1 MIEFLSSWA
10 QGIIVAVIIATL
22 IEMILPNSSSKKY
35 VKVVIG
41 MYILFTIVSPI
52 IKKLGGKDINLNTI
66 NIEKYEQQISKSD
79 NTISRKFEDN
89 NTRSIKDI
97 YVSNLKADISAKLKE
112 KGYEIDTSDIQIK
125 DDENYTIEKI
135 TLKLIKME
143 QKQEKR
149 GVSALFQPVDLTQG
163 TCWKTI
169 LVFSLPIIL
178 SYLLQQVD
186 SISDAAIVGQT
197 LTAQEV
203 AGVNDTTSLVFI
215 FLQFAFGVSAGFCVI
230 TSCSVGCHDQ
240 RGVRRSFATQIILS
254 AALTVLLTAI
264 ALLLLNPMLAWL
276 NITPDNQQVYRA
288 AYTYCAVIFAGIGAQ
303 LFYNFICSF
312 LRSLGDSVTPL
323 LFLLFSTILN
333 VGLDLLFILS
343 FRWVRRSPRC
353 PLS

>member
-89 NTRSIKDI
+89 NTKSIKDI

-143 QKQEKR
+143 QKQGKNNEIVINTLEIGNTISQKD
-149 GVSALFQPVDLTQG
+149 S
-163 TCWKTI
+163 KT
-169 LVFSLPIIL
+169 L
-178 SYLLQQVD
+178 SD
-186 SISDAAIVGQT
+186 DDK
-197 LTAQEV
+197 QEV
-203 AGVNDTTSLVFI
+203 KDYISETYDI
-215 FLQFAFGVSAGFCVI
+215 
-230 TSCSVGCHDQ
+230 DKK
-240 RGVRRSFATQIILS
+240 
-254 AALTVLLTAI
+254 
-264 ALLLLNPMLAWL
+264 
-276 NITPDNQQVYRA
+276 NIN
-288 AYTYCAVIFAGIGAQ
+288 I
-303 LFYNFICSF
+303 S
-312 LRSLGDSVTPL
+312 
-323 LFLLFSTILN
+323 
-333 VGLDLLFILS
+333 
-343 FRWVRRSPRC
+343 
-353 PLS
+353 

>member
-66 NIEKYEQQISKSD
+66 NIEKYERQISKSD

-112 KGYEIDTSDIQIK
+112 KGYEIDTSDVQIK

-143 QKQEKR
+143 QKQEKNNEIVINTVEI
-149 GVSALFQPVDLTQG
+149 GNTISQKDS
-163 TCWKTI
+163 KT
-169 LVFSLPIIL
+169 L
-178 SYLLQQVD
+178 SD
-186 SISDAAIVGQT
+186 DEK
-197 LTAQEV
+197 QEV
-203 AGVNDTTSLVFI
+203 KD
-215 FLQFAFGVSAGFCVI
+215 
-230 TSCSVGCHDQ
+230 
-240 RGVRRSFATQIILS
+240 
-254 AALTVLLTAI
+254 
-264 ALLLLNPMLAWL
+264 
-276 NITPDNQQVYRA
+276 NISE
-288 AYTYCAVIFAGIGAQ
+288 TYDIDKKNI
-303 LFYNFICSF
+303 NIS
-312 LRSLGDSVTPL
+312 
-323 LFLLFSTILN
+323 
-333 VGLDLLFILS
+333 
-343 FRWVRRSPRC
+343 
-353 PLS
+353 

>member
-143 QKQEKR
+143 PKQEKNNEIVINTVEI
-149 GVSALFQPVDLTQG
+149 GNTISQKDS
-163 TCWKTI
+163 KT
-169 LVFSLPIIL
+169 L
-178 SYLLQQVD
+178 SD
-186 SISDAAIVGQT
+186 DDK
-197 LTAQEV
+197 QEV
-203 AGVNDTTSLVFI
+203 KDYISETYDI
-215 FLQFAFGVSAGFCVI
+215 
-230 TSCSVGCHDQ
+230 DKK
-240 RGVRRSFATQIILS
+240 
-254 AALTVLLTAI
+254 
-264 ALLLLNPMLAWL
+264 
-276 NITPDNQQVYRA
+276 NIN
-288 AYTYCAVIFAGIGAQ
+288 I
-303 LFYNFICSF
+303 S
-312 LRSLGDSVTPL
+312 
-323 LFLLFSTILN
+323 
-333 VGLDLLFILS
+333 
-343 FRWVRRSPRC
+343 
-353 PLS
+353 

>member
-66 NIEKYEQQISKSD
+66 DIEKYEQQISKSD

-125 DDENYTIEKI
+125 DDENYTREKI

-143 QKQEKR
+143 QKQEKNNEIVINTVEI
-149 GVSALFQPVDLTQG
+149 GNTISQKDS
-163 TCWKTI
+163 KT
-169 LVFSLPIIL
+169 L
-178 SYLLQQVD
+178 SD
-186 SISDAAIVGQT
+186 DDK
-197 LTAQEV
+197 QEV
-203 AGVNDTTSLVFI
+203 KDYISETYDI
-215 FLQFAFGVSAGFCVI
+215 
-230 TSCSVGCHDQ
+230 DKK
-240 RGVRRSFATQIILS
+240 
-254 AALTVLLTAI
+254 
-264 ALLLLNPMLAWL
+264 
-276 NITPDNQQVYRA
+276 NIN
-288 AYTYCAVIFAGIGAQ
+288 I
-303 LFYNFICSF
+303 S
-312 LRSLGDSVTPL
+312 
-323 LFLLFSTILN
+323 
-333 VGLDLLFILS
+333 
-343 FRWVRRSPRC
+343 
-353 PLS
+353 

>member
-52 IKKLGGKDINLNTI
+52 IKKVGGKDINLNTI

-143 QKQEKR
+143 QKHEKNNEIVINTVEI
-149 GVSALFQPVDLTQG
+149 GNTISQKDS
-163 TCWKTI
+163 KT
-169 LVFSLPIIL
+169 L
-178 SYLLQQVD
+178 SD
-186 SISDAAIVGQT
+186 DDK
-197 LTAQEV
+197 QEV
-203 AGVNDTTSLVFI
+203 KDYISKTYDI
-215 FLQFAFGVSAGFCVI
+215 
-230 TSCSVGCHDQ
+230 DKK
-240 RGVRRSFATQIILS
+240 
-254 AALTVLLTAI
+254 
-264 ALLLLNPMLAWL
+264 
-276 NITPDNQQVYRA
+276 NIN
-288 AYTYCAVIFAGIGAQ
+288 I
-303 LFYNFICSF
+303 S
-312 LRSLGDSVTPL
+312 
-323 LFLLFSTILN
+323 
-333 VGLDLLFILS
+333 
-343 FRWVRRSPRC
+343 
-353 PLS
+353 

>member
-10 QGIIVAVIIATL
+10 QGIIVAVIIAAL

-66 NIEKYEQQISKSD
+66 NIEKYERQISKSD

-143 QKQEKR
+143 QEQEKNNEIVINTVEIGNTISQKDSKTISDDDKQEVK
-149 GVSALFQPVDLTQG
+149 D
-163 TCWKTI
+163 
-169 LVFSLPIIL
+169 
-178 SYLLQQVD
+178 Y
-186 SISDAAIVGQT
+186 ISETYDI
-197 LTAQEV
+197 
-203 AGVNDTTSLVFI
+203 DKK
-215 FLQFAFGVSAGFCVI
+215 
-230 TSCSVGCHDQ
+230 
-240 RGVRRSFATQIILS
+240 
-254 AALTVLLTAI
+254 
-264 ALLLLNPMLAWL
+264 
-276 NITPDNQQVYRA
+276 NIN
-288 AYTYCAVIFAGIGAQ
+288 I
-303 LFYNFICSF
+303 S
-312 LRSLGDSVTPL
+312 
-323 LFLLFSTILN
+323 
-333 VGLDLLFILS
+333 
-343 FRWVRRSPRC
+343 
-353 PLS
+353 

>member
-135 TLKLIKME
+135 TLKLIKTE
-143 QKQEKR
+143 QKQEKNNEIVINTVEI
-149 GVSALFQPVDLTQG
+149 GNTISQKDS
-163 TCWKTI
+163 KT
-169 LVFSLPIIL
+169 L
-178 SYLLQQVD
+178 SD
-186 SISDAAIVGQT
+186 DDK
-197 LTAQEV
+197 QEV
-203 AGVNDTTSLVFI
+203 KDYISETYDI
-215 FLQFAFGVSAGFCVI
+215 
-230 TSCSVGCHDQ
+230 DKK
-240 RGVRRSFATQIILS
+240 
-254 AALTVLLTAI
+254 
-264 ALLLLNPMLAWL
+264 
-276 NITPDNQQVYRA
+276 NIN
-288 AYTYCAVIFAGIGAQ
+288 I
-303 LFYNFICSF
+303 S
-312 LRSLGDSVTPL
+312 
-323 LFLLFSTILN
+323 
-333 VGLDLLFILS
+333 
-343 FRWVRRSPRC
+343 
-353 PLS
+353 

>member
-52 IKKLGGKDINLNTI
+52 IKKVGGKDINLNTI

-97 YVSNLKADISAKLKE
+97 YVSNLKADISAKLNE

-143 QKQEKR
+143 QKQEKNNEIVINTVEI
-149 GVSALFQPVDLTQG
+149 GNTISQKDS
-163 TCWKTI
+163 KT
-169 LVFSLPIIL
+169 L
-178 SYLLQQVD
+178 SD
-186 SISDAAIVGQT
+186 DDK
-197 LTAQEV
+197 QEV
-203 AGVNDTTSLVFI
+203 KDYISETYDI
-215 FLQFAFGVSAGFCVI
+215 
-230 TSCSVGCHDQ
+230 DKK
-240 RGVRRSFATQIILS
+240 
-254 AALTVLLTAI
+254 
-264 ALLLLNPMLAWL
+264 
-276 NITPDNQQVYRA
+276 NIN
-288 AYTYCAVIFAGIGAQ
+288 I
-303 LFYNFICSF
+303 S
-312 LRSLGDSVTPL
+312 
-323 LFLLFSTILN
+323 
-333 VGLDLLFILS
+333 
-343 FRWVRRSPRC
+343 
-353 PLS
+353 

>member
-143 QKQEKR
+143 QKQEKNNEIVINTVEI
-149 GVSALFQPVDLTQG
+149 GNAISQKDS
-163 TCWKTI
+163 KT
-169 LVFSLPIIL
+169 L
-178 SYLLQQVD
+178 SND
-186 SISDAAIVGQT
+186 DK
-197 LTAQEV
+197 QEV
-203 AGVNDTTSLVFI
+203 KDYISETYDI
-215 FLQFAFGVSAGFCVI
+215 
-230 TSCSVGCHDQ
+230 DKK
-240 RGVRRSFATQIILS
+240 
-254 AALTVLLTAI
+254 
-264 ALLLLNPMLAWL
+264 
-276 NITPDNQQVYRA
+276 NIN
-288 AYTYCAVIFAGIGAQ
+288 I
-303 LFYNFICSF
+303 S
-312 LRSLGDSVTPL
+312 
-323 LFLLFSTILN
+323 
-333 VGLDLLFILS
+333 
-343 FRWVRRSPRC
+343 
-353 PLS
+353 

>member
-35 VKVVIG
+35 VKVVIR

-143 QKQEKR
+143 QKQEKNNEIVINTVEI
-149 GVSALFQPVDLTQG
+149 GNTISQKDS
-163 TCWKTI
+163 KT
-169 LVFSLPIIL
+169 L
-178 SYLLQQVD
+178 SD
-186 SISDAAIVGQT
+186 DDK
-197 LTAQEV
+197 QEV
-203 AGVNDTTSLVFI
+203 KDYISETYDI
-215 FLQFAFGVSAGFCVI
+215 
-230 TSCSVGCHDQ
+230 DKK
-240 RGVRRSFATQIILS
+240 
-254 AALTVLLTAI
+254 
-264 ALLLLNPMLAWL
+264 
-276 NITPDNQQVYRA
+276 NIN
-288 AYTYCAVIFAGIGAQ
+288 I
-303 LFYNFICSF
+303 S
-312 LRSLGDSVTPL
+312 
-323 LFLLFSTILN
+323 
-333 VGLDLLFILS
+333 
-343 FRWVRRSPRC
+343 
-353 PLS
+353 

>member
-66 NIEKYEQQISKSD
+66 DIEKYEQQISKSD

-143 QKQEKR
+143 QKQKKNNEIVINTVEIGNTISQKD
-149 GVSALFQPVDLTQG
+149 S
-163 TCWKTI
+163 KT
-169 LVFSLPIIL
+169 L
-178 SYLLQQVD
+178 SD
-186 SISDAAIVGQT
+186 DDK
-197 LTAQEV
+197 QEV
-203 AGVNDTTSLVFI
+203 KDYISETYDI
-215 FLQFAFGVSAGFCVI
+215 
-230 TSCSVGCHDQ
+230 DKK
-240 RGVRRSFATQIILS
+240 
-254 AALTVLLTAI
+254 
-264 ALLLLNPMLAWL
+264 
-276 NITPDNQQVYRA
+276 NIN
-288 AYTYCAVIFAGIGAQ
+288 I
-303 LFYNFICSF
+303 S
-312 LRSLGDSVTPL
+312 
-323 LFLLFSTILN
+323 
-333 VGLDLLFILS
+333 
-343 FRWVRRSPRC
+343 
-353 PLS
+353 

>member
-35 VKVVIG
+35 VKFVIG

-135 TLKLIKME
+135 TLKLIKTE
-143 QKQEKR
+143 QKQEKNNEIVINTVEI
-149 GVSALFQPVDLTQG
+149 GNTISQKDS
-163 TCWKTI
+163 KT
-169 LVFSLPIIL
+169 L
-178 SYLLQQVD
+178 SD
-186 SISDAAIVGQT
+186 DDK
-197 LTAQEV
+197 QEV
-203 AGVNDTTSLVFI
+203 KDYISETYDI
-215 FLQFAFGVSAGFCVI
+215 
-230 TSCSVGCHDQ
+230 DKK
-240 RGVRRSFATQIILS
+240 
-254 AALTVLLTAI
+254 
-264 ALLLLNPMLAWL
+264 
-276 NITPDNQQVYRA
+276 NIN
-288 AYTYCAVIFAGIGAQ
+288 I
-303 LFYNFICSF
+303 S
-312 LRSLGDSVTPL
+312 
-323 LFLLFSTILN
+323 
-333 VGLDLLFILS
+333 
-343 FRWVRRSPRC
+343 
-353 PLS
+353 

>member
-66 NIEKYEQQISKSD
+66 DIEKYEQQISKSD

-125 DDENYTIEKI
+125 DDENYTIVKI

-143 QKQEKR
+143 QKQEKNHEIVINTVEI
-149 GVSALFQPVDLTQG
+149 GNTISQKDS
-163 TCWKTI
+163 KT
-169 LVFSLPIIL
+169 L
-178 SYLLQQVD
+178 SD
-186 SISDAAIVGQT
+186 DDK
-197 LTAQEV
+197 QEV
-203 AGVNDTTSLVFI
+203 KDYISETYDI
-215 FLQFAFGVSAGFCVI
+215 
-230 TSCSVGCHDQ
+230 DKK
-240 RGVRRSFATQIILS
+240 
-254 AALTVLLTAI
+254 
-264 ALLLLNPMLAWL
+264 
-276 NITPDNQQVYRA
+276 NIN
-288 AYTYCAVIFAGIGAQ
+288 I
-303 LFYNFICSF
+303 S
-312 LRSLGDSVTPL
+312 
-323 LFLLFSTILN
+323 
-333 VGLDLLFILS
+333 
-343 FRWVRRSPRC
+343 
-353 PLS
+353 

>member
-66 NIEKYEQQISKSD
+66 NIEKYERQISKSD

-112 KGYEIDTSDIQIK
+112 KGYEIDTSDVQIK

-143 QKQEKR
+143 QKQEKNNEIVINTVEI
-149 GVSALFQPVDLTQG
+149 GNTISQKDS
-163 TCWKTI
+163 KT
-169 LVFSLPIIL
+169 L
-178 SYLLQQVD
+178 SD
-186 SISDAAIVGQT
+186 DDK
-197 LTAQEV
+197 QEV
-203 AGVNDTTSLVFI
+203 KDYISETYDI
-215 FLQFAFGVSAGFCVI
+215 
-230 TSCSVGCHDQ
+230 DKK
-240 RGVRRSFATQIILS
+240 
-254 AALTVLLTAI
+254 
-264 ALLLLNPMLAWL
+264 
-276 NITPDNQQVYRA
+276 NIN
-288 AYTYCAVIFAGIGAQ
+288 I
-303 LFYNFICSF
+303 S
-312 LRSLGDSVTPL
+312 
-323 LFLLFSTILN
+323 
-333 VGLDLLFILS
+333 
-343 FRWVRRSPRC
+343 
-353 PLS
+353 

>member
-66 NIEKYEQQISKSD
+66 NIEKYERQISKSD

-143 QKQEKR
+143 QKQGKNNEIVINTVEIGNTISQKD
-149 GVSALFQPVDLTQG
+149 S
-163 TCWKTI
+163 KT
-169 LVFSLPIIL
+169 L
-178 SYLLQQVD
+178 SD
-186 SISDAAIVGQT
+186 DDK
-197 LTAQEV
+197 QEV
-203 AGVNDTTSLVFI
+203 KDYISETYDI
-215 FLQFAFGVSAGFCVI
+215 
-230 TSCSVGCHDQ
+230 DKK
-240 RGVRRSFATQIILS
+240 
-254 AALTVLLTAI
+254 
-264 ALLLLNPMLAWL
+264 
-276 NITPDNQQVYRA
+276 NIN
-288 AYTYCAVIFAGIGAQ
+288 I
-303 LFYNFICSF
+303 S
-312 LRSLGDSVTPL
+312 
-323 LFLLFSTILN
+323 
-333 VGLDLLFILS
+333 
-343 FRWVRRSPRC
+343 
-353 PLS
+353 

>member
-125 DDENYTIEKI
+125 DDENYTIVKI

-143 QKQEKR
+143 QKQEKNNEIVINTVEI
-149 GVSALFQPVDLTQG
+149 GNTISQKDS
-163 TCWKTI
+163 KT
-169 LVFSLPIIL
+169 L
-178 SYLLQQVD
+178 SD
-186 SISDAAIVGQT
+186 DDK
-197 LTAQEV
+197 QEV
-203 AGVNDTTSLVFI
+203 KDYISETYDI
-215 FLQFAFGVSAGFCVI
+215 
-230 TSCSVGCHDQ
+230 DKK
-240 RGVRRSFATQIILS
+240 
-254 AALTVLLTAI
+254 
-264 ALLLLNPMLAWL
+264 
-276 NITPDNQQVYRA
+276 NIN
-288 AYTYCAVIFAGIGAQ
+288 I
-303 LFYNFICSF
+303 S
-312 LRSLGDSVTPL
+312 
-323 LFLLFSTILN
+323 
-333 VGLDLLFILS
+333 
-343 FRWVRRSPRC
+343 
-353 PLS
+353 

>member
-52 IKKLGGKDINLNTI
+52 IKKVGGKDINLNTI

-143 QKQEKR
+143 QEQEKNNEIVINNVEIGNTISQKDSKTLSDDDKQEVK
-149 GVSALFQPVDLTQG
+149 D
-163 TCWKTI
+163 
-169 LVFSLPIIL
+169 
-178 SYLLQQVD
+178 Y
-186 SISDAAIVGQT
+186 ISETYDI
-197 LTAQEV
+197 
-203 AGVNDTTSLVFI
+203 DKK
-215 FLQFAFGVSAGFCVI
+215 
-230 TSCSVGCHDQ
+230 
-240 RGVRRSFATQIILS
+240 
-254 AALTVLLTAI
+254 
-264 ALLLLNPMLAWL
+264 
-276 NITPDNQQVYRA
+276 NIN
-288 AYTYCAVIFAGIGAQ
+288 I
-303 LFYNFICSF
+303 S
-312 LRSLGDSVTPL
+312 
-323 LFLLFSTILN
+323 
-333 VGLDLLFILS
+333 
-343 FRWVRRSPRC
+343 
-353 PLS
+353 

>member
-66 NIEKYEQQISKSD
+66 DIEKYEQQISKSY

-143 QKQEKR
+143 QKQGKNNEIVINTVEIGNTISQKD
-149 GVSALFQPVDLTQG
+149 S
-163 TCWKTI
+163 KT
-169 LVFSLPIIL
+169 L
-178 SYLLQQVD
+178 SD
-186 SISDAAIVGQT
+186 DDK
-197 LTAQEV
+197 QEV
-203 AGVNDTTSLVFI
+203 KDYISETYDI
-215 FLQFAFGVSAGFCVI
+215 
-230 TSCSVGCHDQ
+230 DKK
-240 RGVRRSFATQIILS
+240 
-254 AALTVLLTAI
+254 
-264 ALLLLNPMLAWL
+264 
-276 NITPDNQQVYRA
+276 NIN
-288 AYTYCAVIFAGIGAQ
+288 I
-303 LFYNFICSF
+303 S
-312 LRSLGDSVTPL
+312 
-323 LFLLFSTILN
+323 
-333 VGLDLLFILS
+333 
-343 FRWVRRSPRC
+343 
-353 PLS
+353 

>member
-52 IKKLGGKDINLNTI
+52 IKKVGGKDINLNTI
-66 NIEKYEQQISKSD
+66 NIEKYERQIEKSD

-143 QKQEKR
+143 QKQGKNNEIVINTVEIGNTISQKD
-149 GVSALFQPVDLTQG
+149 S
-163 TCWKTI
+163 KT
-169 LVFSLPIIL
+169 L
-178 SYLLQQVD
+178 SD
-186 SISDAAIVGQT
+186 DDK
-197 LTAQEV
+197 QEV
-203 AGVNDTTSLVFI
+203 KDYISETYDI
-215 FLQFAFGVSAGFCVI
+215 
-230 TSCSVGCHDQ
+230 DKK
-240 RGVRRSFATQIILS
+240 
-254 AALTVLLTAI
+254 
-264 ALLLLNPMLAWL
+264 
-276 NITPDNQQVYRA
+276 NIN
-288 AYTYCAVIFAGIGAQ
+288 I
-303 LFYNFICSF
+303 S
-312 LRSLGDSVTPL
+312 
-323 LFLLFSTILN
+323 
-333 VGLDLLFILS
+333 
-343 FRWVRRSPRC
+343 
-353 PLS
+353 

>member
-66 NIEKYEQQISKSD
+66 NIEKYERQISKSD

-143 QKQEKR
+143 QKQEKNNEIVINTVEI
-149 GVSALFQPVDLTQG
+149 GNAISQKDS
-163 TCWKTI
+163 KT
-169 LVFSLPIIL
+169 L
-178 SYLLQQVD
+178 SD
-186 SISDAAIVGQT
+186 DDK
-197 LTAQEV
+197 QEV
-203 AGVNDTTSLVFI
+203 KDYISETYDI
-215 FLQFAFGVSAGFCVI
+215 
-230 TSCSVGCHDQ
+230 DKK
-240 RGVRRSFATQIILS
+240 
-254 AALTVLLTAI
+254 
-264 ALLLLNPMLAWL
+264 
-276 NITPDNQQVYRA
+276 NIN
-288 AYTYCAVIFAGIGAQ
+288 I
-303 LFYNFICSF
+303 S
-312 LRSLGDSVTPL
+312 
-323 LFLLFSTILN
+323 
-333 VGLDLLFILS
+333 
-343 FRWVRRSPRC
+343 
-353 PLS
+353 

>member
-52 IKKLGGKDINLNTI
+52 IKKVGGKDINLDTI

-143 QKQEKR
+143 QKQGKNNEIVINTVEIGNTISQKD
-149 GVSALFQPVDLTQG
+149 S
-163 TCWKTI
+163 KT
-169 LVFSLPIIL
+169 L
-178 SYLLQQVD
+178 SD
-186 SISDAAIVGQT
+186 DEE
-197 LTAQEV
+197 QEV
-203 AGVNDTTSLVFI
+203 KDYISETYDI
-215 FLQFAFGVSAGFCVI
+215 
-230 TSCSVGCHDQ
+230 DKK
-240 RGVRRSFATQIILS
+240 
-254 AALTVLLTAI
+254 
-264 ALLLLNPMLAWL
+264 
-276 NITPDNQQVYRA
+276 NIN
-288 AYTYCAVIFAGIGAQ
+288 I
-303 LFYNFICSF
+303 S
-312 LRSLGDSVTPL
+312 
-323 LFLLFSTILN
+323 
-333 VGLDLLFILS
+333 
-343 FRWVRRSPRC
+343 
-353 PLS
+353 

>member
-52 IKKLGGKDINLNTI
+52 IKKVGGKDINLNTI

-97 YVSNLKADISAKLKE
+97 YASNLKADISAKLKE

-143 QKQEKR
+143 QKQEKNNEIVINTVEI
-149 GVSALFQPVDLTQG
+149 GNTISQKDS
-163 TCWKTI
+163 KT
-169 LVFSLPIIL
+169 L
-178 SYLLQQVD
+178 SD
-186 SISDAAIVGQT
+186 DDK
-197 LTAQEV
+197 QEV
-203 AGVNDTTSLVFI
+203 KDYISETYDI
-215 FLQFAFGVSAGFCVI
+215 
-230 TSCSVGCHDQ
+230 DKK
-240 RGVRRSFATQIILS
+240 
-254 AALTVLLTAI
+254 
-264 ALLLLNPMLAWL
+264 
-276 NITPDNQQVYRA
+276 NIN
-288 AYTYCAVIFAGIGAQ
+288 I
-303 LFYNFICSF
+303 S
-312 LRSLGDSVTPL
+312 
-323 LFLLFSTILN
+323 
-333 VGLDLLFILS
+333 
-343 FRWVRRSPRC
+343 
-353 PLS
+353 

>member
-143 QKQEKR
+143 QKQEKNNEIVINTVEI
-149 GVSALFQPVDLTQG
+149 GNTISQKDS
-163 TCWKTI
+163 KT
-169 LVFSLPIIL
+169 L
-178 SYLLQQVD
+178 SD
-186 SISDAAIVGQT
+186 DDK
-197 LTAQEV
+197 QEV
-203 AGVNDTTSLVFI
+203 KDY
-215 FLQFAFGVSAGFCVI
+215 
-230 TSCSVGCHDQ
+230 
-240 RGVRRSFATQIILS
+240 IIE
-254 AALTVLLTAI
+254 TYDI
-264 ALLLLNPMLAWL
+264 DKK
-276 NITPDNQQVYRA
+276 NIN
-288 AYTYCAVIFAGIGAQ
+288 I
-303 LFYNFICSF
+303 S
-312 LRSLGDSVTPL
+312 
-323 LFLLFSTILN
+323 
-333 VGLDLLFILS
+333 
-343 FRWVRRSPRC
+343 
-353 PLS
+353 

>member
-52 IKKLGGKDINLNTI
+52 IKKVGGKDIDLNTI
-66 NIEKYEQQISKSD
+66 DIEKYEQQIAKSD

-143 QKQEKR
+143 QKQEKNNEIVINTVEI
-149 GVSALFQPVDLTQG
+149 GNTISQKDS
-163 TCWKTI
+163 KT
-169 LVFSLPIIL
+169 L
-178 SYLLQQVD
+178 SD
-186 SISDAAIVGQT
+186 EK
-197 LTAQEV
+197 QEV
-203 AGVNDTTSLVFI
+203 KDYISETYDI
-215 FLQFAFGVSAGFCVI
+215 
-230 TSCSVGCHDQ
+230 DKK
-240 RGVRRSFATQIILS
+240 
-254 AALTVLLTAI
+254 
-264 ALLLLNPMLAWL
+264 
-276 NITPDNQQVYRA
+276 NIN
-288 AYTYCAVIFAGIGAQ
+288 I
-303 LFYNFICSF
+303 S
-312 LRSLGDSVTPL
+312 
-323 LFLLFSTILN
+323 
-333 VGLDLLFILS
+333 
-343 FRWVRRSPRC
+343 
-353 PLS
+353 

>member
-66 NIEKYEQQISKSD
+66 DIEKYEQQISKSD

-125 DDENYTIEKI
+125 DDENYTIVKI

-143 QKQEKR
+143 QKQEKNNEIVINTVEI
-149 GVSALFQPVDLTQG
+149 GNTISQKDS
-163 TCWKTI
+163 KT
-169 LVFSLPIIL
+169 L
-178 SYLLQQVD
+178 SD
-186 SISDAAIVGQT
+186 DDK
-197 LTAQEV
+197 QEV
-203 AGVNDTTSLVFI
+203 KDYISETYDI
-215 FLQFAFGVSAGFCVI
+215 
-230 TSCSVGCHDQ
+230 DKK
-240 RGVRRSFATQIILS
+240 
-254 AALTVLLTAI
+254 
-264 ALLLLNPMLAWL
+264 
-276 NITPDNQQVYRA
+276 NIN
-288 AYTYCAVIFAGIGAQ
+288 I
-303 LFYNFICSF
+303 S
-312 LRSLGDSVTPL
+312 
-323 LFLLFSTILN
+323 
-333 VGLDLLFILS
+333 
-343 FRWVRRSPRC
+343 
-353 PLS
+353 

>member
-112 KGYEIDTSDIQIK
+112 KGYNIDTSDIQIK

-143 QKQEKR
+143 QKQGKNNEIVINTVEIGNTISQKD
-149 GVSALFQPVDLTQG
+149 S
-163 TCWKTI
+163 KT
-169 LVFSLPIIL
+169 L
-178 SYLLQQVD
+178 SD
-186 SISDAAIVGQT
+186 DDK
-197 LTAQEV
+197 QEV
-203 AGVNDTTSLVFI
+203 KDYISETYDI
-215 FLQFAFGVSAGFCVI
+215 
-230 TSCSVGCHDQ
+230 DKK
-240 RGVRRSFATQIILS
+240 
-254 AALTVLLTAI
+254 
-264 ALLLLNPMLAWL
+264 
-276 NITPDNQQVYRA
+276 NIN
-288 AYTYCAVIFAGIGAQ
+288 I
-303 LFYNFICSF
+303 S
-312 LRSLGDSVTPL
+312 
-323 LFLLFSTILN
+323 
-333 VGLDLLFILS
+333 
-343 FRWVRRSPRC
+343 
-353 PLS
+353 

>member
-52 IKKLGGKDINLNTI
+52 IKKVGGKDINLNTI
-66 NIEKYEQQISKSD
+66 DIEKYEQQIAKSD

-143 QKQEKR
+143 QKQEKNNEIVINTVEI
-149 GVSALFQPVDLTQG
+149 GNAISQKDS
-163 TCWKTI
+163 KT
-169 LVFSLPIIL
+169 L
-178 SYLLQQVD
+178 SD
-186 SISDAAIVGQT
+186 DDK
-197 LTAQEV
+197 QEV
-203 AGVNDTTSLVFI
+203 KDYISETYDI
-215 FLQFAFGVSAGFCVI
+215 
-230 TSCSVGCHDQ
+230 DKK
-240 RGVRRSFATQIILS
+240 
-254 AALTVLLTAI
+254 
-264 ALLLLNPMLAWL
+264 
-276 NITPDNQQVYRA
+276 NIN
-288 AYTYCAVIFAGIGAQ
+288 I
-303 LFYNFICSF
+303 S
-312 LRSLGDSVTPL
+312 
-323 LFLLFSTILN
+323 
-333 VGLDLLFILS
+333 
-343 FRWVRRSPRC
+343 
-353 PLS
+353 